1 MIVVSSSP
9 FNMTLTFQNCIF
21 YYHKALSYLISVLI
35 ASHLLCQIPTHNI
48 TCSFLTNVTFNAC
61 TFIGNNGGTLNIN
74 SAATL
79 CRVNIYVIGPIYI
92 YGNYHIRHTIFF
104 NNTFVTIIG
113 PLTIM
118 HIETEYIMWIQSSH
132 ALLSGPITIAFSHG
146 CYSILYIKYSHIVFN
161 EQINLMSNACDEII
175 TIYCKEKFAYIKVL
189 EFSNIAFNNNKYND
203 LISIKIDAHGNNP
216 YPFCFF
222 QYMTG
227 NNNSVVPPSHY
238 SINITDNSFGN
249 CKLSFPHLVSH
260 CKWIPTAVYQ
270 GYNPGSV
277 NQKIIQINHK
287 KLNQHTTICH
297 CSNCSIDN
305 LGTIYPGQTLQIKLC
320 KPCGSNNNISVLYVE
335 THNAFLPPSACKLA
349 HQSQLITSIIGL
361 SKVVNFTIV
370 SDAIS
375 SCEIFLTASPFL
387 YEFYEAFS
395 IQLMPC
401 PIGFTQQNGV
411 CDCDPILPND
421 INTCYIDELA
431 IRHPATTWITAREQ
445 SNNREYLVSHC
456 PMDYCLPYSSN
467 INLLNP
473 DVQCQFNRTGV
484 LCSQCQHPLSMVF
497 GSSRC
502 MKCDNFHLLISVIIL
517 IAGVSLVILLY
528 LLNLTVTNGTV
539 NGIVLYANIIS
550 INDSIFLANENIFKP
565 LRVFISFVNLDLGIE
580 TCFYNGMDSY
590 AKVWL
595 QLLFPT
601 YLIAIAVFIIIASRY
616 STRMLRLTFS
626 RSLPVLA
633 TLFLLAYTGI
643 LRVTLTVLFSYSTI
657 TYLSSGDK
665 QLVWSI
671 DASVSL
677 FGLKFIILFVICLLL
692 LLLLV
697 IFNITLLFT
706 RYLAYF
712 KIIYRFKPLLDAFQG
727 SYKDKY
733 YNWVAI
739 NIILRCLFFILYI
752 IQVKLRMI
760 LASMTLMLF
769 TSYFGYIHPNKHKML
784 NTQEVLLL
792 INLTI
797 MHIVSHQGSDS
808 MFLIV
813 TNIMISLAFVQFCAI
828 AIYHSLHMHITA
840 IFCLK

>member
-1 MIVVSSSP
+1 MSLSFINCYFSDFAGSQLITVLSRNRSQCLSSLKHNCMMYAFP
-9 FNMTLTFQNCIF
+9 TNIKFNNCKF
-21 YYHKALSYLISVLI
+21 
-35 ASHLLCQIPTHNI
+35 
-48 TCSFLTNVTFNAC
+48 
-61 TFIGNNGGTLNIN
+61 IN
-74 SAATL
+74 SYGSLVSLRNDKTCCKFYAYF
-79 CRVNIYVIGPIYI
+79 NGPIYI
-92 YGNYHIRHTIFF
+92 NGNGTAVAIQVLYISNMVVHINGPVIISNCRADSILFIYQCQIFLNGLILITL
-104 NNTFVTIIG
+104 NN
-113 PLTIM
+113 
-118 HIETEYIMWIQSSH
+118 Y
-132 ALLSGPITIAFSHG
+132 G
-146 CYSILYIKYSHIVFN
+146 CYHVIQFQYCKITFNKSIIFS
-161 EQINLMSNACDEII
+161 SNKCDNII
-175 TIYCKEKFAYIKVL
+175 TLKSKQELAYFTVM
-189 EFSNIAFNNNKYND
+189 EHTNITFNNNVYQS
-203 LISIKIDAHGNNP
+203 LISVEVDENHNIP
-216 YPFCFF
+216 YPLCLF
-222 QYMTG
+222 QYLGLTSATIVSPTHFTIIVTDSILISMNCTI
-227 NNNSVVPPSHY
+227 SVLHY
-238 SINITDNSFGN
+238 LNN
-249 CKLSFPHLVSH
+249 CKWLPSTVFSDYDPKV
-260 CKWIPTAVYQ
+260 INRQ
-270 GYNPGSV
+270 
-277 NQKIIQINHK
+277 IIQMDPK
-287 KLNQHTTICH
+287 QLNQHTTICH

-305 LGTIYPGQTLQIKLC
+305 LGTIYPGQTLQIELC
-320 KPCGSNNNISVLYVE
+320 MPCGSNNISVLYVE

-421 INTCYIDELA
+421 INTCYIDESA
-431 IRHPATTWITAREQ
+431 IRRPATTWITAREQ

-456 PMDYCLPYSSN
+456 SMDYCLPYSSN

-580 TCFYNGMDSY
+580 ICFYNGMDSY

-706 RYLAYF
+706 RSLSRV
-712 KIIYRFKPLLDAFQG
+712 KLMNCLIPLLTTFQK
-727 SYKDKY
+727 SCKSKFY
-733 YNWVAI
+733 YWIAVCI
-739 NIILRCLFFILYI
+739 LLRYIILVMCTFQLKHISTLISLCL
-752 IQVKLRMI
+752 
-760 LASMTLMLF
+760 LMF
-769 TSYFGYIHPNKHKML
+769 TCYHGSIHPYKSKFVNI
-784 NTQEVLLL
+784 QEVLLL
-792 INLTI
+792 INLTVLYS
-797 MHIVSHQGSDS
+797 VSYDVDC
-808 MFLIV
+808 FTFTFV
-813 TNIMISLAFVQFCAI
+813 ANAMISLAFAQFCTVI
-828 AIYHSLHMHITA
+828 LYHIFTYIYLP
-840 IFCLK
+840 FQY